1 MVKPELAR
9 QNLRPSSASESSDEP
24 RERYG
29 SRRLATLLLVRRAR
43 VQGEARAQRTRAR
56 GDDEREITSGL

>member
-9 QNLRPSSASESSDEP
+9 PNTRPSSAAESSDEP

-29 SRRLATLLLVRRAR
+29 SRRLATLMLVRRAR
-43 VQGEARAQRTRAR
+43 VQGEARAQRARAR
-56 GDDEREITSGL
+56 DDDEREITSGL